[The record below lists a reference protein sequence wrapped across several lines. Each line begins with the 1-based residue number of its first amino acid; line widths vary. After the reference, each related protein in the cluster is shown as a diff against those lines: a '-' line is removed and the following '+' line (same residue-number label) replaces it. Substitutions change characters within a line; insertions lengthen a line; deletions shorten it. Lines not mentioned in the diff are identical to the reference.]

1 MRAFRLISRSLLL
14 ALLLAFTAAANHSP
28 VRAADRVIY
37 PPVAQANADIAAAI
51 KTASA
56 AHKRIILDF
65 GGDWCG
71 DCQVLDI
78 YFHDAT
84 NSPIVAANF
93 VVVHVNVG
101 HMDANLDIA
110 EKYQIPLKKGV
121 PALAVLS
128 ESGKLLFAQQTGQFE
143 DMRHLQSS
151 SLTEFLVKWKP
162 IKPGCSVVIANC

>member
-1 MRAFRLISRSLLL
+1 MRTVKLLSLFFVLT
-14 ALLLAFTAAANHSP
+14 FVAAATQ
-28 VRAADRVIY
+28 AAHATIY
-37 PPVAQANADIAAAI
+37 PDPSEANADIAAAI

-56 AHKRIILDF
+56 THKRILLDF

-71 DCQVLDI
+71 DCKVLDI

-101 HMDANLDIA
+101 HLDVNQNIA

-121 PALAVLS
+121 PAMAVLS
-128 ESGKLLFAQQTGQFE
+128 DHGELLFSQQDQQFE
-143 DMRHLQSS
+143 KMSTLQSS
-151 SLTEFLVKWKP
+151 ALTEFLMKWKP
-162 IKPGCSVVIANC
+162 VKPGCSVVMANC